1 MTKIEAKV
9 LLDSCAGN
17 HRLTTMQL
25 TYPRFVHAEYMTHR
39 VFSRNAASSRA
50 IPVAKMISNILEEPV
65 VPIHWGANQKGMQ
78 AFQELDSDA
87 QANCEELWL
96 KGLEQMLGIVQ
107 GLMAE
112 GLHKQ
117 IANRL
122 LEPWMHITV
131 IHSSTQWANFFN
143 LRCDEMAEPHM
154 AALAYAMRDAWN
166 QSDPVDRQWHIPL
179 IGFPGDEELS
189 PDQLLLVSVARC
201 ARVSYLT
208 HDGVRDV
215 QADLGLAERLRTNGH
230 FSPWEHVAHRSTM
243 GSGNFMGWKQLRS
256 YVERG
261 AWPPQ

>member
-9 LLDSCAGN
+9 LCDSMSGS

-50 IPVAKMISNILEEPV
+50 IPVAKMMSNIIGHPV
-65 VPIHWGANQKGMQ
+65 IPIHWGANQKGMQ
-78 AFQELDSDA
+78 AFQELSPES
-87 QANCEELWL
+87 QSNCEEIWL
-96 KGLEQMLGIVQ
+96 DALEKMLVSVQ
-107 GLMAE
+107 ALMAE

-131 IHSSTQWANFFN
+131 IHSATDWQNFFK
-143 LRCDEMAEPHM
+143 LRCHGMAEPHM
-154 AALAYAMRDAWN
+154 QALAMEMKASYEF
-166 QSDPVDRQWHIPL
+166 STPVEREWHRPL
-179 IGFPGDEELS
+179 TGFHGDEELT
-189 PDQLLLVSVARC
+189 QAELRLVSVARC

-215 QADLGLAERLRTNGH
+215 QADLKLAETLRTNGH
-230 FSPWEHVAHRSTM
+230 FSPWEHVAHAADGRW
-243 GSGNFMGWKQLRS
+243 GNFKGWKQLRW
-256 YVERG
+256 YVERRKDL
-261 AWPPQ
+261 P